1 MHDAAKM
8 DPVEPYADRRSGTR
22 HVAVMLIA
30 KLSFGQSQT
39 IGRIR
44 NMSAM
49 GARVETHAVLNP
61 GEAIA
66 IELRS
71 DLKMAGRVIWFR
83 DGNAGVQF
91 DTSIDI
97 SRFLV
102 RPENR
107 IDRIKARAP
116 RYHCIADAV
125 VRADSVSFPCKI
137 TDIGMSGA
145 GLVDLSV
152 KTAFRPGQILK
163 LETDGISAHNA
174 SVAWAA
180 DHRAGLKFRHPL
192 KYTELQRW
200 LGTATRLIR
209 SPEEHRVQL
218 LGLVAPRP
226 ENLGTSRHHAD

>member
-1 MHDAAKM
+1 MHDAALVEQ
-8 DPVEPYADRRSGTR
+8 VEPLADRRSGAR

-30 KLSFGQSQT
+30 KLSFGQSHT

-49 GARVETHAVLNP
+49 GARVETHVVLNP
-61 GEAIA
+61 GEAIE

-71 DLKMAGRVIWFR
+71 DLKMAGQIMWFS

-91 DTSIDI
+91 DAPIDV
-97 SRFLV
+97 SRFLI

-107 IDRIKARAP
+107 VDRIKVRAP

-125 VRADSVSFPCKI
+125 VRADSASFSCKI

-145 GLVDLSV
+145 GLVDLPV
-152 KTAFRPGQILK
+152 KTAFKPGQILK

-174 SVAWAA
+174 SVVWAA
-180 DHRAGLKFRHPL
+180 DHRAGVKFRHPL
-192 KYTELQRW
+192 KYTELQQW
-200 LGTATRLIR
+200 ICEATRLIC
-209 SPEEHRVQL
+209 SPEEHRAQL
-218 LGLVAPRP
+218 LGPSIAQP
-226 ENLGTSRHHAD
+226 ENRGSGLPLC